1 MKFWTTALRYHAP
14 ATLAAFVFFY
24 LTLSLIN
31 NGAIP
36 IDNPLIALV
45 FLLVIAN
52 FCAYLLSRSS
62 KSNSSKKNAS
72 TVVSDNK
79 VKDNEIQG
87 SVRITAPITKGDH
100 GVKISNNELSKNKVG
115 GDLVLGV
122 SKRDE

>member
-62 KSNSSKKNAS
+62 KSHSSKKNAS
-72 TVVSDNK
+72 TVVRDNK

-87 SVRITAPITKGDH
+87 SICITAPTLKSNND
-100 GVKISNNELSKNKVG
+100 VTLSNNEISKNKVG
-115 GDLVLGV
+115 GDLVLGI
-122 SKRDE
+122 SKQDE